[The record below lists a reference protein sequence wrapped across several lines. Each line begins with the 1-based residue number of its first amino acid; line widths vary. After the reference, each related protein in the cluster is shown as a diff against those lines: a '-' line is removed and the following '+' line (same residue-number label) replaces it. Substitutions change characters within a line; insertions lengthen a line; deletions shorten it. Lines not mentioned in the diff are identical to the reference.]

1 MAQSVAREIIFA
13 MRHSTIRAIIWD
25 YDGTLA
31 DTQQKNLMVT
41 RKIVEHITG
50 RDAGEFPAL
59 HSLESY
65 MTVTK
70 KATNWREMYMA
81 EYGMT
86 VAQTDKAG
94 WLWTEYQHQD
104 TTPVPFYDGIE
115 HVLRTLQQFPH
126 GIVSQ
131 NARSNIVKALQ
142 KQGLAEYF
150 TCIIGFEEVDIQRQ
164 KPEPDGL
171 LLCIEELTQF
181 TPGYVIYIGDH
192 ETDVKCARNTNRELK
207 KKKLDM
213 QVITVGVFHNS
224 DNDHSDWTFTPDY
237 TANTAE
243 EIIHIVERLG

>member
-1 MAQSVAREIIFA
+1 VNREIIFA
-13 MRHSTIRAIIWD
+13 MRNSTIHAIIWD

-31 DTQQKNLMVT
+31 DTRHKNLMVT

-50 RDAGEFPAL
+50 RGAEEFPAL
-59 HSLESY
+59 QSLENY
-65 MTVTK
+65 MAITK
-70 KATNWREMYMA
+70 KAANWREMYMA

-94 WLWTEYQHQD
+94 RLWTEYQLQD
-104 TTPVPFYDGIE
+104 TTHVPFYDGIDE
-115 HVLRTLQQFPH
+115 VLRALQQFPH

-142 KQGLAEYF
+142 KQGLSEYF
-150 TCIIGFEEVDIQRQ
+150 TYIIGFEEVDIKRQ

-181 TPGYVIYIGDH
+181 IPGYVLYIGDH

-213 QVITVGVFHNS
+213 QVITIGVFHNS
-224 DNDHSDWTFTPDY
+224 DIDHSDWTFTPDY

-243 EIIHIVERLG
+243 EIIHIVERLQG